1 MPATAESQHRTRSFA
16 RVIGPFIVLVPA
28 IVILR
33 APDLAAIL
41 HSFFQNDALVWMMGA
56 LLLFCG
62 LLIIAYHQ
70 YWSGTAAIIISL
82 FGWFLAMR
90 GLALLAVPQLIERGA
105 YAAIS
110 TLPLVRT
117 GFALLVLAGLWLSYV
132 GWLVKPPESASSR
145 I

>member
-1 MPATAESQHRTRSFA
+1 MPATAESQRRTRSFA

-33 APDLAAIL
+33 APDLTAIL
-41 HSFFQNDALVWMMGA
+41 QSFFQNDALVWVMGA

-70 YWSGTAAIIISL
+70 YWSGAAAIIISL
-82 FGWFLAMR
+82 FGWFLTMR

-105 YAAIS
+105 YAAI
-110 TLPLVRT
+110 TVLPLVRA

-145 I
+145 M